1 MVDWLD
7 ANVLYWHWV
16 VFGILLAGA
25 EIFAPSFFLL
35 WLGVSGILVG
45 LISYFVNITFST
57 EIILWGVFSLASL
70 VVWFKLIAPS
80 MKNKTLSGM
89 SREALIGQEGTITE
103 FNLSV
108 SKGRLRFSAPIV
120 GSDEWGFRC
129 EQVLSVGDRAIVTD
143 VSGNDL
149 IVRKK

>member
-1 MVDWLD
+1 MVEWLD

-35 WLGVSGILVG
+35 WLGVSCVVVGI
-45 LISYFVNITFST
+45 ISYFIDLSFST
-57 EIILWGVFSLASL
+57 QIILWGIFSFSSL
-70 VVWFKLIAPS
+70 VAWFKFIAPL
-80 MKNKTLSGM
+80 MKNQTLSGM

-103 FNLSV
+103 F
-108 SKGRLRFSAPIV
+108 SKGLLKGHLRFPAPIV
-120 GSDEWGFRC
+120 GNDEWSVRS
-129 EQVLSVGDRAIVTD
+129 EDELSAGDRAIVTEI
-143 VSGNDL
+143 SGNDL

>member
-7 ANVLYWHWV
+7 ANVLYWHWL

-35 WLGVSGILVG
+35 WLGVSAVLVG
-45 LISYFVNITFST
+45 AIGYFINLTFSG
-57 EIILWGVFSLASL
+57 EIILWGIFSLASL
-70 VVWFKLIAPS
+70 IIWFKLIAPS
-80 MKNKTLSGM
+80 MKNKSLSGM

-103 FNLSV
+103 FNQSV

-120 GSDEWGFRC
+120 GNDEWGFRC
-129 EQVLSVGDRAIVTD
+129 EEMLNVGDRAVVTD

>member
-1 MVDWLD
+1 MVEWLD
-7 ANVLYWHWV
+7 ANILYWHWV

-35 WLGVSGILVG
+35 WLGVSGLLVG
-45 LISYFVNITFST
+45 FISYFVNISFST

-70 VVWFKLIAPS
+70 VIWFKLIAPL
-80 MKNKTLSGM
+80 MKNNTLSGM

-103 FNLSV
+103 YNQSV

-120 GSDEWGFRC
+120 GNDEWGFRC
-129 EQVLSVGDRAIVTD
+129 EQALSVGDRAVVTD